1 MSTSRE
7 RLGYTLR
14 YEVLPIAVVLIVS
27 FILIGILLW
36 SIDKWELLTGGT
48 VLSVMQNWRI

>member
-36 SIDKWELLTGGT
+36 SIDK
-48 VLSVMQNWRI
+48 